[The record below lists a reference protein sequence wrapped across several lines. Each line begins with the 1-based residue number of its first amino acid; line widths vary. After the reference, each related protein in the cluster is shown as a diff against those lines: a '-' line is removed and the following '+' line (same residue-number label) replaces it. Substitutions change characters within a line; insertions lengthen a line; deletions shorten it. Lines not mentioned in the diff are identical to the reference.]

1 MSQID
6 PQRFVETMTPVV
18 RQCAQASAIFYGRVA
33 NLGKTADTSLIGQL
47 AQDAS
52 SAFTAIDS
60 AIQDIILSVA
70 LPYYSGV
77 TCIAEENTPFKRRFS
92 NRDSDYAIILDP
104 IDGTLHFQK
113 GDGPYHVSLGLA
125 YRGVM
130 IAAIVARP
138 TEDKV
143 FTAIRGN
150 GAYVQRGS
158 SCPRRL
164 RLPPTAA
171 TNRAFISSK
180 ARPFQKL
187 CKQRLVPRERP
198 IGAALV
204 LTQLA
209 EGEICAYLPRQVEV
223 HDVGPPSLIAEE
235 AGATC
240 FLRRGGPRYRTRRKV
255 AFYMAAADADLKA
268 FLLGLTKMPNGSA
281 QM

>member
-18 RQCAQASAIFYGRVA
+18 RQCAQASSIFYGRVA

-113 GDGPYHVSLGLA
+113 GDGPYHV
-125 YRGVM
+125 Y
-130 IAAIVARP
+130 
-138 TEDKV
+138 
-143 FTAIRGN
+143 F
-150 GAYVQRGS
+150 
-158 SCPRRL
+158 
-164 RLPPTAA
+164 
-171 TNRAFISSK
+171 
-180 ARPFQKL
+180 
-187 CKQRLVPRERP
+187 
-198 IGAALV
+198 
-204 LTQLA
+204 
-209 EGEICAYLPRQVEV
+209 
-223 HDVGPPSLIAEE
+223 
-235 AGATC
+235 
-240 FLRRGGPRYRTRRKV
+240 
-255 AFYMAAADADLKA
+255 
-268 FLLGLTKMPNGSA
+268 
-281 QM
+281 